1 MGRMML
7 FAWMSIAAVIVVLGL
22 IRLAP
27 IDPLDWNTQPEF
39 TEDKTFRGGVFRVVR
54 TGPDGLARFDLV
66 ASASPRTKLLAGSVE
81 DGLATYVT
89 RTKFLGFPDYTT
101 ARQDGDLLKVYARLR
116 FGRSDL
122 GVNGARIADW
132 LDEMGIHPTLGT
144 APVTSPGE

>member
-1 MGRMML
+1 MGRIML
-7 FAWMSIAAVIVVLGL
+7 FAWICVAVVIVVLGL

-27 IDPLDWNTQPEF
+27 VDPLDWNTQPEF

-54 TGPDGLARFDLV
+54 TGPDGLARFDQV
-66 ASASPRTKLLAGSVE
+66 ASSAPRTNLLAGSVE

-122 GVNGARIADW
+122 GVNEARIADW
-132 LDEMGIHPTLGT
+132 LAEMESIPTLEV
-144 APVTSPGE
+144 APSN

>member
-1 MGRMML
+1 MGRLMI
-7 FAWMSIAAVIVVLGL
+7 FVWMGIAAIVVVLGV

-27 IDPLDWNTQPEF
+27 VDRLDWNTQPEF
-39 TEDKTFRGGVFRVVR
+39 SEDKTFRGGVFRVVR
-54 TGPDGLARFDLV
+54 TGPDGLASFDRV
-66 ASASPRTKLLAGSVE
+66 ASASARTKLLAGSVE

-122 GVNGARIADW
+122 GVNGARIAEW
-132 LDEMGIHPTLGT
+132 LSQMGIHATPETMLGD
-144 APVTSPGE
+144 

>member
-1 MGRMML
+1 MGRIML
-7 FAWMSIAAVIVVLGL
+7 FAWICGAAAIVVLGL

-27 IDPLDWNTQPEF
+27 VDPLDWNTQPELS
-39 TEDKTFRGGVFRVVR
+39 EDKTFRGGVFRVVR
-54 TGPDGLARFDLV
+54 TGPDGLARFDRV
-66 ASASPRTKLLAGSVE
+66 ASDAPRTKLLAGSVE

-122 GVNGARIADW
+122 GVNGARIASW
-132 LDEMGIHPTLGT
+132 LSLMGIKE
-144 APVTSPGE
+144 SPSPAQTN

>member
-1 MGRMML
+1 ML
-7 FAWMSIAAVIVVLGL
+7 FVWICITAVIVLLGL

-27 IDPLDWNTQPEF
+27 VDPLDWNTQPEF
-39 TEDKTFRGGVFRVVR
+39 TEDKQFRGGVFRVVR
-54 TGPDGLARFDLV
+54 TGPDGLARFDQV
-66 ASASPRTKLLAGSVE
+66 ASAAPRTNLLAGSVE

-122 GVNGARIADW
+122 GVNGARIASW
-132 LDEMGIHPTLGT
+132 LRQMGIQA
-144 APVTSPGE
+144 APNVAPSE